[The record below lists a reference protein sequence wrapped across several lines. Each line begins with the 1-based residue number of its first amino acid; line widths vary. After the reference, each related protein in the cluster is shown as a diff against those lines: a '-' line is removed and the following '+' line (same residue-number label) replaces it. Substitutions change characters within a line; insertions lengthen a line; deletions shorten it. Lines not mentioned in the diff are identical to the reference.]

1 VSAESAPF
9 IPPRPEESSLPSS
22 TTWRVFGSRSYF
34 HLWIAQV
41 TSSLG
46 DWIGLIAI
54 LSIAA
59 RVSNNSG
66 TAVGLVMVARMVP
79 GFFLAT
85 VGGVL
90 VDRWD
95 RRKVMVTCD
104 IGRAALLALLPFVD
118 TLLGL
123 VVVSFMLEILTLL
136 WGPAKD
142 ASVPHLVDEKQ
153 LSSANS
159 LSLVAAYGTFP
170 LGSIIFSLLAVLA
183 HWLGHFGPFS
193 ALKVDR
199 EVLALWVDGL
209 TFLTSALIVMRLPIP
224 HIDRTEGQRIDWSQ
238 SMRDIVEGIRFISS
252 NALVRGVIIGL
263 GVALIGGGTMI
274 PLGPVFA
281 KVTLGGSSA
290 TFGVLMTALGM
301 GAAVGVV
308 GLLAAQ
314 RRLPRETLFPYGVM
328 GTGVFIIAAASTSTL
343 ALAAPLIGLVGAF
356 AGMAYV
362 TGFTVLQENVADE
375 LRGRTFAALYTVIRM
390 CLLLSLTVSPLFAD
404 LFDWISGLLFSGRA
418 ISVGGASYGL
428 AGVRIALWFGGAIAI
443 VAGWYAH
450 HEMRRAHRPGQ
461 VAT

>member
-1 VSAESAPF
+1 MSAEHAPF
-9 IPPRPEESSLPSS
+9 IPPRPEESSIPPS
-22 TTWRVFGSRSYF
+22 TWRVFGTRSYF
-34 HLWIAQV
+34 HLWLAQV

-95 RRKVMVTCD
+95 RRKVMVACD
-104 IGRAALLALLPFVD
+104 IGRAGLLAALPFVD
-118 TLLGL
+118 NLLGL

-142 ASVPHLVDEKQ
+142 ASVPHLVNEEQ

-199 EVLALWVDGL
+199 EVLALWVDGF
-209 TFLTSALIVMRLPIP
+209 TFLISAFIVFRLPIP
-224 HIDRTEGQRIDWSQ
+224 HIDRTEGQRIDWAQ
-238 SMRDIVEGIRFISS
+238 SMRDIKEGMRFISS

-263 GVALIGGGTMI
+263 GAGLIGGGTMI

-281 KVTLGGSSA
+281 KVILGGSSA

-301 GAAVGVV
+301 GAAAGVF
-308 GLLAAQ
+308 GLLAIQ
-314 RRLPRETLFPYGVM
+314 RRLPRETVFTYGVM
-328 GTGVFIIAAASTSTL
+328 GTGAFIIAASSTSTL
-343 ALAAPLIGLVGAF
+343 AFAATLIGLVGAC

-362 TGFTVLQENVADE
+362 TGFTVLQENVVDE
-375 LRGRTFAALYTVIRM
+375 LRGRTFATLYTVVRL
-390 CLLLSLTVSPLFAD
+390 CLLISLTVSPLFSD
-404 LFDWISGLLFSGRA
+404 LFDWISGMVFSGRA
-418 ISVGGASYGL
+418 VSVAGASYGL
-428 AGVRIALWFGGAIAI
+428 AGVRIALWFGGAITVI
-443 VAGWYAH
+443 AGLYSH
-450 HEMRRAHRPGQ
+450 REVKRAQREGQ

>member
-1 VSAESAPF
+1 VPPRAEEQG
-9 IPPRPEESSLPSS
+9 IPPA
-22 TTWRVFGSRSYF
+22 TWRVFGTRAYF
-34 HLWIAQV
+34 KLWLAQV
-41 TSSLG
+41 ASSMG

-54 LSIAA
+54 LAIAA

-66 TAVGLVMVARMVP
+66 TAVGLVMVARMLP

-104 IGRAALLALLPFVD
+104 IGRAALLAVLPFVD

-123 VVVSFMLEILTLL
+123 ILVSFALEILTLL

-142 ASVPHLVDEKQ
+142 ASVPHLVNEEQ

-159 LSLVAAYGTFP
+159 LSLLAAYGTFP
-170 LGSIIFSLLAVLA
+170 LGSIVFSLLAVLA
-183 HWLGHFGPFS
+183 HWLGHFAPFS

-209 TFLTSALIVMRLPIP
+209 TFLVSASIVFRLPIP
-224 HIDRTEGQRIDWSQ
+224 HMNRTEGQRIDWSQ
-238 SMRDIVEGIRFISS
+238 SVRDIVEGMRFISS
-252 NALVRGVIIGL
+252 NELVRGVIIGL
-263 GVALIGGGTMI
+263 GAGLIGGGTMI

-301 GAAVGVV
+301 GAAAGVF
-308 GLLAAQ
+308 GLVTVA
-314 RRLPRETLFPYGVM
+314 RRLPRETTFSYAVM
-328 GTGVFIIAAASTSTL
+328 GTGAFIIGASTASTL
-343 ALAAPLIGLVGAF
+343 ALAAPLIGVVGAF

-362 TGFTVLQENVADE
+362 SGFTLLQENVVDE
-375 LRGRTFAALYTVIRM
+375 LRGRTFATLYTVVRL
-390 CLLLSLTVSPLFAD
+390 CLLVSLTVSPLFAD
-404 LFDWISGLLFSGRA
+404 LFDWLSGLVFSGRE
-418 ISVGGASYGL
+418 ISIAGASYGL
-428 AGVRIALWFGGAIAI
+428 AGVRIALWVGGAITL
-443 VAGWYAH
+443 VAGWYSRR
-450 HEMRRAHRPGQ
+450 EVRRAHRKA
-461 VAT
+461 ATA